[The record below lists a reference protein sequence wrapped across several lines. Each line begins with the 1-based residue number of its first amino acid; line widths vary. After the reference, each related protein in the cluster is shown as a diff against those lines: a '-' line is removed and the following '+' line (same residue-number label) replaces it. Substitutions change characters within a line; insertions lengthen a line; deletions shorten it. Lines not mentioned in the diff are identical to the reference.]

1 MNAVSSGP
9 NLVQSPRLGFATGEE
24 IAEQQGGLLRQ
35 HIEFLAANS
44 PYYRQRFSELGL
56 DARDIRTLTDL
67 PRLPLTGKEDLARHA
82 AKMIAVPDV
91 DLVDLCL
98 TSGTTG
104 PAVALPQSRRDL
116 ERVAYNEETAFRMAG
131 VSADDRVLLAVALDR
146 CFMAGLA
153 YFLGLARI
161 GALAIRAGTA
171 LLPALAEL
179 VLKQRPTAIVGVPT
193 LLLRLAADLEAQ
205 GVDVAALGVRRM
217 ICIGEPVRGADLKLS
232 RLGGKLAEAWGATV
246 FGTYASTEMATA
258 FTDCEYGIGGHLLP
272 DLMIV
277 EIVDEDGLPL
287 PPGEVGEVVA
297 TPLQV
302 TGMPLLRFRTG
313 DLARLHSEPCACG
326 RQTPRL
332 GPIVGRKAE
341 MLKVKGVTV
350 FPQAIHTALQ
360 DLEGL
365 AGCCLEV
372 RSDYEQSDLLTVVVG
387 LPDGNGDAA
396 SIADVISARTRVR
409 PEVRIV
415 TPDIWREMTWRSGRR
430 KPQLFFDYRAQ
441 KLRSSS

>member
-1 MNAVSSGP
+1 MSAESSHRG
-9 NLVQSPRLGFATGEE
+9 LVQLPRLGFASGEE
-24 IAEQQGGLLRQ
+24 IAEQQGWLLRQ
-35 HIEFLAANS
+35 HVEFLADRS
-44 PYYRQRFSELGL
+44 PYYRRRFSELGIEVQQ
-56 DARDIRTLTDL
+56 IRTLADL
-67 PRLPLTGKEDLARHA
+67 PRLPLTGKEDLARYA
-82 AKMIAVPDV
+82 ANMVAAPEV

-104 PAVALPQSRRDL
+104 PAVALPQSRQDL

-131 VSADDRVLLAVALDR
+131 LTADDRVLLAVALDR

-161 GALAIRAGTA
+161 GALAIRGGTA
-171 LLPALAEL
+171 LLPALVEL

-193 LLLRLAADLEAQ
+193 LLLRLATDLQNQ
-205 GVDVAALGVRRM
+205 GVDVTALGVRRL
-217 ICIGEPVRGADLKLS
+217 ICIGEPVRIGALKLS
-232 RLGGKLAEAWGATV
+232 RLGSKLADAWGATV
-246 FGTYASTEMATA
+246 YGTYASTEMATA
-258 FTDCEYGIGGHLLP
+258 FTDCEYGVGGHLLP

-277 EIVDEDGLPL
+277 EIVDEDGVPL

-313 DLARLHSEPCACG
+313 DLARLHSDPCSCG

-341 MLKVKGVTV
+341 MLKVKGVTL
-350 FPQAIHTALQ
+350 FPQAVHTALQ

-365 AGCCLEV
+365 VGCCLEV

-387 LPDGNGDAA
+387 LADGIGDAA
-396 SIADVISARTRVR
+396 SIADLISARTRVR

-415 TPDIWREMTWRSGRR
+415 TPEIWREMTWRSGRR
-430 KPQLFFDYRAQ
+430 KPQLFFDYRA
-441 KLRSSS
+441 RR